1 MTVLVDLHRPARCE
15 APLVYRRLEAPT
27 AAVVDVPRARRH
39 LRLDEDDDGEDL
51 DIEAAIDAATA
62 HVDGRTGVLN
72 RALVS
77 QVWLATAPRPMAAA
91 GGLPGFVLD
100 LVPIQAVTTVE
111 VLQGGVYAVL
121 PTSAW
126 RTVAMTADR
135 VAVVPARGAAWPAYD
150 FDPEAWR
157 ITFRAGYGDAGEAVP
172 SPIRSAILLLVAD
185 LFDQRDGK
193 VQANLVDN
201 PTVDRLLAPFRRVAV

>member
-1 MTVLVDLHRPARCE
+1 MFTTSADAGTTDAEGRF
-15 APLVYRRLEAPT
+15 T
-27 AAVVDVPRARRH
+27 
-39 LRLDEDDDGEDL
+39 
-51 DIEAAIDAATA
+51 AAIDMPPALSGASQPMDATFVMSVREGA
-62 HVDGRTGVLN
+62 GRPVE
-72 RALVS
+72 RADQRL
-77 QVWLATAPRPMAAA
+77 
-91 GGLPGFVLD
+91 
-100 LVPIQAVTTVE
+100 
-111 VLQGGVYAVL
+111 
-121 PTSAW
+121 
-126 RTVAMTADR
+126 
-135 VAVVPARGAAWPAYD
+135 VVPARGAAWPAYD